1 MSDLPPITHQRHSDP
16 SAALA
21 RARNALRDAAGSV
34 PSAASALKCSANF
47 LRQWMRS
54 DPSVADGIALR
65 KRGWS
70 KGRKRRAA
78 GGDNNSTP

>member
-1 MSDLPPITHQRHSDP
+1 MTAAPPIIHQRHSDP

-21 RARNALRDAAGSV
+21 RARNALRDADGSL
-34 PSAASALKCSANF
+34 PAAARSLRCSANF